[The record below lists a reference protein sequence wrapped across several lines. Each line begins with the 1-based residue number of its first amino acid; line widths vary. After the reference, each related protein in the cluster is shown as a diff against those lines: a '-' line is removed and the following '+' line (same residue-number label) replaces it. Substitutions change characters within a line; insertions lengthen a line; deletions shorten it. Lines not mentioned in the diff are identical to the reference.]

1 MKSVNKFPAKKEFQ
15 REQKKLKSK
24 HPNKPRFRHLL
35 KFKLNFFSPCLIYSD
50 LFISL
55 TRSHARS
62 LTLSYCLF
70 HSLLDWRLIS
80 LTSLSLS
87 HWINLKNCQKLST
100 VKRVKKIK
108 QEKSSKTKSLFLPL
122 VTIST
127 LISLHLWKKKWR
139 QPFQELAGK
148 KCCHET
154 SRDLAE
160 KKLAICQQLNFLEAD
175 KNNVCLCF
183 IMTAKQSL
191 VHGPN
196 IK

>member
-35 KFKLNFFSPCLIYSD
+35 KFKLNFFFS
-50 LFISL
+50 LFNL
-55 TRSHARS
+55 FRSFHLSHPFSRSRS

-100 VKRVKKIK
+100 VKWVKKIK
-108 QEKSSKTKSLFLPL
+108 QEKSSKTKSLFPPL

-127 LISLHLWKKKWR
+127 LISFHLCKKMAATISR
-139 QPFQELAGK
+139 VGGK
-148 KCCHET
+148 KML
-154 SRDLAE
+154 SRNLPRSGRKKTCDLW
-160 KKLAICQQLNFLEAD
+160 
-175 KNNVCLCF
+175 
-183 IMTAKQSL
+183 TAKFLGSWQKYCLSL
-191 VHGPN
+191 LHN
-196 IK
+196 DW